1 MTASALDS
9 VPGLG
14 EVRRRALLR
23 EFGSVRRLRSAT
35 VAEVAEVP
43 GIGLRT
49 AEAIVAALAEP
60 GDAPN
65 DEVAEVAQ

>member
-1 MTASALDS
+1 
-9 VPGLG
+9 
-14 EVRRRALLR
+14 LLR

-49 AEAIVAALAEP
+49 AEAIVAALADPADTVNSE
-60 GDAPN
+60 A
-65 DEVAEVAQ
+65 AEVAT